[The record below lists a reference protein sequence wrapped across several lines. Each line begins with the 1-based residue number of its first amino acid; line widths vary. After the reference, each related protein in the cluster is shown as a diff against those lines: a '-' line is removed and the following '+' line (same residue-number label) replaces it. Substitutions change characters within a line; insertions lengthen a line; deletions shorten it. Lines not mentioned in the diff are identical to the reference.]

1 RSAKFCP
8 CSFSPEGRV
17 TTALITAVVSGVILL
32 SKSTSISITNFSIIS
47 SFLTTPGNAP
57 PTGGARRSLLTS
69 KVTSPTPSAE
79 HEKPLEARGLEG
91 WVLPAFGVLGGA
103 GARFALEAEGA
114 GLEQRPT
121 AQVAHR
127 LLLFPLR
134 PILVGREPPGALR
147 RGGLGGGVDACAQDE
162 REQQPFHG
170 GPPAPRGARACQVM
184 RVLTE
189 R

>member
-1 RSAKFCP
+1 LGHFSGEVVPEVARVPLHEVVELLVQALDLDEGGGEAEEVGVVPLVLADEAGEAIELALPLPLRALPILPAYRISPMALPVSKASWMAPTTSLLVYGSSGVRSAKFCP

-79 HEKPLEARGLEG
+79 HEKPL
-91 WVLPAFGVLGGA
+91 
-103 GARFALEAEGA
+103 
-114 GLEQRPT
+114 
-121 AQVAHR
+121 
-127 LLLFPLR
+127 
-134 PILVGREPPGALR
+134 
-147 RGGLGGGVDACAQDE
+147 
-162 REQQPFHG
+162 
-170 GPPAPRGARACQVM
+170 
-184 RVLTE
+184 
-189 R
+189 